1 MYRTAPLIRF
11 LLMQVNV
18 LVAAPMGIPTHQAF
32 ARRKIIIILII
43 LTLLPMA
50 HKRSYPSLMSL
61 ATL

>member
-32 ARRKIIIILII
+32 ARRKKIP
-43 LTLLPMA
+43 LLPMA